1 MTENDPVLYAR
12 HSDAGVMSS
21 VLKVNAYNNLH
32 DDFHYTL
39 KMKVVAKI
47 TIFDGEGES
56 CFSRRRK
63 AKIKSPPI
71 LISAVRSGMSRSRNS
86 AGLFISRH
94 REAMSR

>member
-1 MTENDPVLYAR
+1 
-12 HSDAGVMSS
+12 MSP
-21 VLKVNAYNNLH
+21 VLKVKAYSYLR

-47 TIFDGEGES
+47 TMFDGEGES
-56 CFSRRRK
+56 CLSRRRK
-63 AKIKSPPI
+63 SENQIAPI